1 MKKRI
6 LALTAALLLIA
17 NGALAE
23 LIEGQQPDW
32 LIAKIEDA
40 YLKVAEVSQP
50 EGFARLEGVM
60 PNGTEPEIYFAPEDS
75 ENPIR
80 FFYYTTGYGD
90 PSVLADSA
98 RKAFP
103 LYYEDCVTS
112 ELQSARIGD
121 RDCTFFH
128 YTCSYPDS
136 EGATAYEQSLIGYF
150 PIDETCFAACIIS
163 LYAPDGE
170 SYAAEK
176 ELLDYLKI
184 AGEAIAFEPLERK

>member
-1 MKKRI
+1 
-6 LALTAALLLIA
+6 
-17 NGALAE
+17 
-23 LIEGQQPDW
+23 
-32 LIAKIEDA
+32 
-40 YLKVAEVSQP
+40 
-50 EGFARLEGVM
+50 
-60 PNGTEPEIYFAPEDS
+60 FAPEDS
-75 ENPIR
+75 ESPIR

-112 ELQSARIGD
+112 ELQNARIGD

-150 PIDETCFAACIIS
+150 PINETCFAACIIS

-170 SYAAEK
+170 SYTAEK

>member
-23 LIEGQQPDW
+23 LIEGQKPDW

-75 ENPIR
+75 ESPIR

-90 PSVLADSA
+90 PSV
-98 RKAFP
+98 
-103 LYYEDCVTS
+103 
-112 ELQSARIGD
+112 
-121 RDCTFFH
+121 FFH

>member
-6 LALTAALLLIA
+6 LALIAALLLIA

-75 ENPIR
+75 ESPIR

-90 PSVLADSA
+90 PAVLADSA
-98 RKAFP
+98 A
-103 LYYEDCVTS
+103 
-112 ELQSARIGD
+112 
-121 RDCTFFH
+121 
-128 YTCSYPDS
+128 
-136 EGATAYEQSLIGYF
+136 
-150 PIDETCFAACIIS
+150 
-163 LYAPDGE
+163 
-170 SYAAEK
+170 
-176 ELLDYLKI
+176 LKI
-184 AGEAIAFEPLERK
+184 STSATFWAECSAAHSEAAAASAARDQCRVRILR